1 MKYFISNAA
10 IMAFIVLLTDKTS
23 ALAPASGRAPTKFEI
38 NASCFGRCSSRVTI
52 ATLPD
57 ANKSNAWELYAHND
71 SIDENEL
78 SSCRR
83 RRLSRLREVASR
95 LKRKSKPATFA
106 LATAA
111 GFLSLF
117 PGQSL
122 FRPPAVLASA
132 PIVLRKSKPKDDPP
146 IIQAMKKAEELKKKQ
161 ANEEF
166 DKFMRKCIEIEESE
180 GKQARAEYEKQY
192 NIEKEK
198 KEAQKAID
206 VENLKRD
213 LLDEGKDPNTDM
225 EGENEVWKFEHG
237 VDLAKVAGTRQNEQM
252 IREFQSRGKDVQ
264 SFASQRYIVKCQVA
278 DLKARGIDPLAHFS
292 EPEVIDKTRAIYKM
306 DDKVAAKVAK
316 KYEELMEE
324 HGGRLTPAQVGEKPF
339 VRSSGDQIK
348 EAASKVAAKDL
359 RSDAKAK
366 RVAEKEAQR
375 KAKADAKAQAKAD
388 RAAAKEK
395 KLVEKTKAKEAV
407 AASTA
412 AAALA
417 AKEAAAVSAATSAAH
432 QASDSEI
439 AATAQMD
446 FAAAA
451 GQEAVAPS
459 SLDETRDSGADSKN
473 QVKVSAIDTIKS
485 KATIGNVAPV
495 LIGGGAAVYGF
506 NYFKENNSG
515 AQSEREKQLRLILGG
530 SFDDDDEDESET
542 LLGNNEDDEK
552 FDGDDDD
559 DDFAEKKSPNPPQ
572 STPESP
578 KEPKSSIPTSTLVEE
593 LPTSTRVKPKRKLGI
608 FSKKKANARETDL
621 NKLVAPGAQ
630 APEFAELLAKILTFG
645 APGRFPAISKK
656 GDMPF
661 EEFDL
666 EKAKSMLEEA
676 RSELDLTEDEM
687 AEMFASVV
695 NCMIIDIVDL
705 ASSTLNMKDKDEKVT
720 VDAVNVVMDFMDHA
734 ASLFDSVAKDVTI
747 TPVTYGGNLGKK
759 QLEQMFSV
767 YASSSIM
774 SLDGSVSQDRVDTL
788 QLVFGITDKKAE
800 GLMQKHMMKMMMKM
814 MKDPEAMK
822 DMPGMEGMEEM
833 MAAMGGG
840 MPGMPG
846 MDGEMSPEDLKEVVS
861 SMKELMDSGQVSDEE
876 LAEVR
881 KQFKEMYGSDI
892 SDLIKKAEQ
901 EGAGGEMGEDEKEL
915 LDMFKRI
922 LGDD

>member
-324 HGGRLTPAQVGEKPF
+324 HGGRLTPANEGDTPF
-339 VRSSGDQIK
+339 TRPTHNAKSDITST
-348 EAASKVAAKDL
+348 SKTTSDRAKAKAE
-359 RSDAKAK
+359 AKAK
-366 RVAEKEAQR
+366 RAAEKEAQR

-395 KLVEKTKAKEAV
+395 RLLEKKN
-407 AASTA
+407 
-412 AAALA
+412 
-417 AKEAAAVSAATSAAH
+417 AKEAAAAASAAENKVMSEAKAKTKTDRAASKGAKASKFSQLSSSNANAESFADDIDVISGEAPDEELAVQSSPKVYKSTSNGI
-432 QASDSEI
+432 DI
-439 AATAQMD
+439 LNTLK
-446 FAAAA
+446 
-451 GQEAVAPS
+451 G
-459 SLDETRDSGADSKN
+459 
-473 QVKVSAIDTIKS
+473 KVSLGQAVVV
-485 KATIGNVAPV
+485 AT
-495 LIGGGAAVYGF
+495 GGVGAAVYGF
-506 NYFKENNSG
+506 TMRNEK
-515 AQSEREKQLRLILGG
+515 SEEDREKQFKSIMGY
-530 SFDDDDEDESET
+530 
-542 LLGNNEDDEK
+542 
-552 FDGDDDD
+552 DDDD
-559 DDFAEKKSPNPPQ
+559 DDEN
-572 STPESP
+572 
-578 KEPKSSIPTSTLVEE
+578 
-593 LPTSTRVKPKRKLGI
+593 
-608 FSKKKANARETDL
+608 D
-621 NKLVAPGAQ
+621 
-630 APEFAELLAKILTFG
+630 
-645 APGRFPAISKK
+645 
-656 GDMPF
+656 D
-661 EEFDL
+661 
-666 EKAKSMLEEA
+666 
-676 RSELDLTEDEM
+676 
-687 AEMFASVV
+687 
-695 NCMIIDIVDL
+695 
-705 ASSTLNMKDKDEKVT
+705 
-720 VDAVNVVMDFMDHA
+720 
-734 ASLFDSVAKDVTI
+734 
-747 TPVTYGGNLGKK
+747 
-759 QLEQMFSV
+759 
-767 YASSSIM
+767 
-774 SLDGSVSQDRVDTL
+774 
-788 QLVFGITDKKAE
+788 
-800 GLMQKHMMKMMMKM
+800 
-814 MKDPEAMK
+814 
-822 DMPGMEGMEEM
+822 
-833 MAAMGGG
+833 
-840 MPGMPG
+840 
-846 MDGEMSPEDLKEVVS
+846 
-861 SMKELMDSGQVSDEE
+861 SDE
-876 LAEVR
+876 
-881 KQFKEMYGSDI
+881 
-892 SDLIKKAEQ
+892 
-901 EGAGGEMGEDEKEL
+901 
-915 LDMFKRI
+915 
-922 LGDD
+922 DDDHERDDRLSY

>member
-1 MKYFISNAA
+1 MTGATLSSVVFA
-10 IMAFIVLLTDKTS
+10 
-23 ALAPASGRAPTKFEI
+23 ALALVGIPFQTDGFSPASGRAPTKCEI

-278 DLKARGIDPLAHFS
+278 DLKARGVDPLAHFS

-395 KLVEKTKAKEAV
+395 RLLEKKN
-407 AASTA
+407 
-412 AAALA
+412 
-417 AKEAAAVSAATSAAH
+417 AKEAAAAASAAENKVMSEAKAKTKTDRAASKGAKASKFSQLSSSNANAESFADDIDVISGEAPDEELAVQSSPKVYKSTSNGI
-432 QASDSEI
+432 DI
-439 AATAQMD
+439 LNTLK
-446 FAAAA
+446 
-451 GQEAVAPS
+451 G
-459 SLDETRDSGADSKN
+459 
-473 QVKVSAIDTIKS
+473 KVSLGQAVVV
-485 KATIGNVAPV
+485 AT
-495 LIGGGAAVYGF
+495 GGVGAAVYGF
-506 NYFKENNSG
+506 TMRNEK
-515 AQSEREKQLRLILGG
+515 SEEDREKQFKSIMGY
-530 SFDDDDEDESET
+530 
-542 LLGNNEDDEK
+542 
-552 FDGDDDD
+552 DDDD
-559 DDFAEKKSPNPPQ
+559 DDEN
-572 STPESP
+572 
-578 KEPKSSIPTSTLVEE
+578 
-593 LPTSTRVKPKRKLGI
+593 
-608 FSKKKANARETDL
+608 D
-621 NKLVAPGAQ
+621 
-630 APEFAELLAKILTFG
+630 
-645 APGRFPAISKK
+645 
-656 GDMPF
+656 D
-661 EEFDL
+661 
-666 EKAKSMLEEA
+666 
-676 RSELDLTEDEM
+676 
-687 AEMFASVV
+687 
-695 NCMIIDIVDL
+695 
-705 ASSTLNMKDKDEKVT
+705 
-720 VDAVNVVMDFMDHA
+720 
-734 ASLFDSVAKDVTI
+734 
-747 TPVTYGGNLGKK
+747 
-759 QLEQMFSV
+759 
-767 YASSSIM
+767 
-774 SLDGSVSQDRVDTL
+774 
-788 QLVFGITDKKAE
+788 
-800 GLMQKHMMKMMMKM
+800 
-814 MKDPEAMK
+814 
-822 DMPGMEGMEEM
+822 
-833 MAAMGGG
+833 
-840 MPGMPG
+840 
-846 MDGEMSPEDLKEVVS
+846 
-861 SMKELMDSGQVSDEE
+861 SDE
-876 LAEVR
+876 
-881 KQFKEMYGSDI
+881 
-892 SDLIKKAEQ
+892 
-901 EGAGGEMGEDEKEL
+901 
-915 LDMFKRI
+915 
-922 LGDD
+922 DDDHERDDRLSY

>member
-23 ALAPASGRAPTKFEI
+23 ALAPASGRAPTKCEI

-278 DLKARGIDPLAHFS
+278 DLKARGVDPLAHFS

-395 KLVEKTKAKEAV
+395 RLLEKKN
-407 AASTA
+407 
-412 AAALA
+412 
-417 AKEAAAVSAATSAAH
+417 AKEAAAAASAAENKVMSEAKAKTKTDRAASKGAKASKFSQLSSSNANAESFADDIDVISGEAPDEELAVQSSPKVYKSTSNGI
-432 QASDSEI
+432 DI
-439 AATAQMD
+439 LNTLK
-446 FAAAA
+446 
-451 GQEAVAPS
+451 G
-459 SLDETRDSGADSKN
+459 
-473 QVKVSAIDTIKS
+473 KVSLGQAVVV
-485 KATIGNVAPV
+485 AT
-495 LIGGGAAVYGF
+495 GGVGAAVYGF
-506 NYFKENNSG
+506 TMRNEK
-515 AQSEREKQLRLILGG
+515 SEEDREKQFKSIMGY
-530 SFDDDDEDESET
+530 
-542 LLGNNEDDEK
+542 
-552 FDGDDDD
+552 DDDD
-559 DDFAEKKSPNPPQ
+559 DDEN
-572 STPESP
+572 
-578 KEPKSSIPTSTLVEE
+578 
-593 LPTSTRVKPKRKLGI
+593 
-608 FSKKKANARETDL
+608 D
-621 NKLVAPGAQ
+621 
-630 APEFAELLAKILTFG
+630 
-645 APGRFPAISKK
+645 
-656 GDMPF
+656 D
-661 EEFDL
+661 
-666 EKAKSMLEEA
+666 
-676 RSELDLTEDEM
+676 
-687 AEMFASVV
+687 
-695 NCMIIDIVDL
+695 
-705 ASSTLNMKDKDEKVT
+705 
-720 VDAVNVVMDFMDHA
+720 
-734 ASLFDSVAKDVTI
+734 
-747 TPVTYGGNLGKK
+747 
-759 QLEQMFSV
+759 
-767 YASSSIM
+767 
-774 SLDGSVSQDRVDTL
+774 
-788 QLVFGITDKKAE
+788 
-800 GLMQKHMMKMMMKM
+800 
-814 MKDPEAMK
+814 
-822 DMPGMEGMEEM
+822 
-833 MAAMGGG
+833 
-840 MPGMPG
+840 
-846 MDGEMSPEDLKEVVS
+846 
-861 SMKELMDSGQVSDEE
+861 SDE
-876 LAEVR
+876 
-881 KQFKEMYGSDI
+881 
-892 SDLIKKAEQ
+892 
-901 EGAGGEMGEDEKEL
+901 
-915 LDMFKRI
+915 
-922 LGDD
+922 DDDHERDDRLSY